1 MHLRGPQKSN
11 THSMPL
17 LLNSRIISY
26 SWTAHNSYWERQFKA
41 NSKLE
46 FSSLSLATFLNNSL
60 FIMCLIQVLLCLLW
74 TTCLLAIAINTF
86 KCKKKNKLLYS
97 LCRENRQKR
106 RRNLQRLLWTFVLI
120 CFSLRTIRLK

>member
-11 THSMPL
+11 THSMTL

-46 FSSLSLATFLNNSL
+46 FSSLSLATFLNNSV